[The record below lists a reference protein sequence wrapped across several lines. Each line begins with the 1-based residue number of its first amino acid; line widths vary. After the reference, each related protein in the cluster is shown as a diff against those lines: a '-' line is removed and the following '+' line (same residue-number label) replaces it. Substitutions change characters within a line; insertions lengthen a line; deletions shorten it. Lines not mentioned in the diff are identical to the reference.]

1 MSGWSERIS
10 KVGGMSELISNFS
23 AMNAHDTRVRCVTTP
38 LVERSE
44 AAAVVGLSEA
54 VA

>member
-1 MSGWSERIS
+1 MSGRSERIS

-23 AMNAHDTRVRCVTTP
+23 AMNAHDTCARCVTTP

-44 AAAVVGLSEA
+44 AAVVVGLSEA